1 MPSLSTFFCRSIFRR
16 AAVSPFS
23 SKLIEW
29 GRTNFLLDRNFDP
42 GVGYPMLMRELC
54 PPGLAGLMMVTFFA
68 AFMSTISTQMNWGAS
83 YLVRDFLIPLFARF
97 AQDEQ
102 RLLRASQI
110 ISIAVLGEGLLVSW
124 IMVERQVSVDDAW
137 KLLAAMGAGT
147 GLVFM
152 LRWFWWR
159 INAWSEITAM
169 FGSLAWFLVLQRES
183 LQVAL
188 CGRAMVTEEQT
199 FCVAVLTVV
208 TWIVATYAT
217 RAESEQTLVSFYR
230 LVHPSLL
237 GWKHI
242 AQLAPEV
249 EPELAPG
256 PAPGPA
262 ISIFADPSRTGS
274 LGSIR

>member
-1 MPSLSTFFCRSIFRR
+1 
-16 AAVSPFS
+16 
-23 SKLIEW
+23 
-29 GRTNFLLDRNFDP
+29 
-42 GVGYPMLMRELC
+42 
-54 PPGLAGLMMVTFFA
+54 
-68 AFMSTISTQMNWGAS
+68 
-83 YLVRDFLIPLFARF
+83 
-97 AQDEQ
+97 
-102 RLLRASQI
+102 
-110 ISIAVLGEGLLVSW
+110 
-124 IMVERQVSVDDAW
+124 MVERQVSVDDAW

-249 EPELAPG
+249 EPDRDLGLRIMAAIIG
-256 PAPGPA
+256 SLTIFVMLPA
-262 ISIFADPSRTGS
+262 IGDWIFGNTLRAILLS
-274 LGSIR
+274 LLTCVGFIVLFRMLRRIAPNDEAPRGR